1 MSVILE
7 AIDIL
12 LKEATMR
19 DIDTARGIISKSVYT
34 VVVVKN
40 GNVIYTCKD
49 NQLESIVS
57 AITTL
62 QKDIH
67 GCVIGCNMVGKAAA
81 FLCRF
86 SKPNGVYSMRGTKTG
101 IALLIMGGVP
111 CQVDEMVPNIESA
124 KDKEMC
130 PFEDVIDG
138 SESSEEVYNLV
149 KKELER

>member
-1 MSVILE
+1 MSE

-62 QKDIH
+62 EKDIR
-67 GCVIGCNMVGKAAA
+67 GSVIGCSMVGKAAA

-101 IALLIMGGVP
+101 IALLIMGGIP
-111 CQVDEMVPNIESA
+111 CQIDEMVPNVESA
-124 KDKEMC
+124 MDTEMC

-138 SESSEEVYNLV
+138 SESSEEVYSFII
-149 KKELER
+149 KELERQIY

>member
-62 QKDIH
+62 EKGIH
-67 GCVIGCNMVGKAAA
+67 GSVIGCSMVGKAAA

-101 IALLIMGGVP
+101 IALLVMGGIP
-111 CQVDEMVPNIESA
+111 CQVDEMVLNVESA
-124 KDKEMC
+124 MDKEMC